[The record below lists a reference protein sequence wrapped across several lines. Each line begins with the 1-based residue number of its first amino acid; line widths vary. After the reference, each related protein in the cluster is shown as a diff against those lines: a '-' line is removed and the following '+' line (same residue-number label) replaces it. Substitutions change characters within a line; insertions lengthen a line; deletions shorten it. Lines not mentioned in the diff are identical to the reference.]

1 MRISVQIGDP
11 GYQPSHITCNTHV
24 TLNGRELQACCI
36 TADEEEGMA
45 LVYRRDANNR
55 LVSVCGE
62 LVTET
67 LRGVVRIEA
76 PKL

>member
-1 MRISVQIGDP
+1 MRLSVVLGDP
-11 GYQPSHITCNTHV
+11 GYQPQHISGRARV
-24 TLNGRELQACCI
+24 TLNGQELRECI